1 MSNLRNLG
9 NEFSVPIRPDED
21 GYIGR
26 ECPVDE
32 CLGYFKI
39 TLGTGIKGPA
49 PCHCPY
55 CGHSGDSNTFFTR
68 EQIEYAQSVV
78 LRKVG
83 EALTKDLKTLE
94 FEHKPRGM
102 LGIGISLK
110 LKESPPL
117 PIRYYREK
125 QLETEVICD
134 NCTLRYAIYGVFG
147 WCPDCGAHN
156 SLQILGKNL
165 ELAKKELGLAGS
177 SDKEMA
183 DHLVGDALE
192 NAVSAFD
199 GFGRE
204 ICLRQGVDISFQNLP
219 VARRRVEEK
228 LGVDFASVLATADWQ
243 SVCRAFLKRHL
254 LAHTLG
260 VVDEE
265 YIQRANDPTAAI
277 GRKVRLNEEE
287 VRFTICAVEAL
298 GKHLFEELFPGKLR
312 GDL

>member
-1 MSNLRNLG
+1 
-9 NEFSVPIRPDED
+9 V
-21 GYIGR
+21 
-26 ECPVDE
+26 
-32 CLGYFKI
+32 
-39 TLGTGIKGPA
+39 
-49 PCHCPY
+49 
-55 CGHSGDSNTFFTR
+55 
-68 EQIEYAQSVV
+68 
-78 LRKVG
+78 
-83 EALTKDLKTLE
+83 
-94 FEHKPRGM
+94 
-102 LGIGISLK
+102 
-110 LKESPPL
+110 
-117 PIRYYREK
+117 
-125 QLETEVICD
+125 
-134 NCTLRYAIYGVFG
+134 
-147 WCPDCGAHN
+147 WCPDCGVHN

-192 NAVSAFD
+192 SAVSAFD
-199 GFGRE
+199 GFGRD

-277 GRKVRLNEEE
+277 GRKVHLNEEE
-287 VRFTICAVEAL
+287 VRFTIRAVEAL
-298 GKHLFEELFPGKLR
+298 GKHLFEKLFPGKLR